1 MLLSTS
7 EALSTLDDYGIR
19 DITSPTP
26 VIGLAGILRE
36 GALFISTHFDFIG
49 SKVDELQLYAFPRN
63 DINGVLISPT
73 PEPIFEAQKTL
84 LVKALGECLLDTA
97 DEFGKGRL
105 TKWRGSTRT
114 NAIVS
119 TDPFY
124 LKVKAI
130 LAPLLT
136 TNDSQTFIVE

>member
-1 MLLSTS
+1 MGTS
-7 EALSTLDDYGIR
+7 
-19 DITSPTP
+19 
-26 VIGLAGILRE
+26 
-36 GALFISTHFDFIG
+36 
-49 SKVDELQLYAFPRN
+49 
-63 DINGVLISPT
+63 
-73 PEPIFEAQKTL
+73 
-84 LVKALGECLLDTA
+84 
-97 DEFGKGRL
+97 DEFGKGKL

-136 TNDSQTFIVE
+136 TSDSQTFIVE